1 MENLKEEEFVDL
13 KAIERK
19 AGGGVKTPHMRM
31 ILEALAQVKCQR
43 KTSILTFLIF
53 PTGHIDG
60 KHGRGGKLCQL
71 HLHQHQQHQHQDQHC
86 KDEAHQTKF
95 QLFQFHGAWMVWF
108 RGTAGMGDKSR
119 EEVN

>member
-71 HLHQHQQHQHQDQHC
+71 HLHQHQTHEHQDQHC
-86 KDEAHQTKF
+86 KDEAHQTF
-95 QLFQFHGAWMVWF
+95 FSFMELGWCGFEEQQEW
-108 RGTAGMGDKSR
+108 GTNQGR
-119 EEVN
+119 R